1 MTMSNHQLAGSLSKK
16 TLTTEE
22 KIKLLDA
29 NKKPRQSW
37 KQLVS
42 KSLLLQAKLSLK
54 LFLWLLGRG
63 KGYYGYA

>member
-16 TLTTEE
+16 TLTIEE

-54 LFLWLLGRG
+54 LFLWLLGKG